1 MQAVNDKTVCKLNQC
16 YGCSACVD
24 ICPKSAITIKDTLKA
39 YNAVIDT
46 DKCVNCD
53 VCMRVC
59 QQNNRIE
66 SAKPIHWHQGWC
78 KDRVLRKNGSSGGV
92 CGALATAFVRMGG
105 VVCSCIFKDGEF
117 GFSFADN
124 LNDIEQF
131 VGSKYVKSNPKG
143 VYKELRKR
151 MQHGEKVLFIGLPCQ
166 VAAVKIFVGEK
177 LQVGLYTADLICH
190 GTPSPQLLEIFLRQ
204 YGRSLDEIQDI
215 RFRIKG
221 GFQVYEG
228 FKGVI
233 TTGVTDKYLIAF
245 LNSLTYTD
253 NCYSCYY
260 AKTERVSDLTLGDS
274 WGTNLTREEQKQGV
288 SLILVQTEKGVELLK
303 NAELH
308 FEDVDIENAIKN
320 NHQLYE
326 PSNAPVTRESFFDGI
341 TKNKKFNSLVF
352 KCFPKDCLKQDVKCV
367 LIKTGIRKTMC
378 GWKVGGGGGYFG
390 YGIMIK

>member
-1 MQAVNDKTVCKLNQC
+1 MQVVNGKTVCELNQC
-16 YGCSACVD
+16 CGCSACVD
-24 ICPKSAITIKDTLKA
+24 ICPKNAITIKDTLKA

-53 VCMRVC
+53 ACTRVC
-59 QQNNRIE
+59 QQNNRLE
-66 SAKPIHWHQGWC
+66 SAKPIQWHQGWC
-78 KDRVLRKNGSSGGV
+78 KDGALRRNGSSGGA

-105 VVCSCIFKDGEF
+105 VVCSCVFKDGEF

-131 VGSKYVKSNPKG
+131 ASSKYVKSNPKG

-151 MQHGEKVLFIGLPCQ
+151 LLHGEKVLFIGLPCQ
-166 VAAVKIFVGEK
+166 VAAVKLFVGEK
-177 LQVGLYTADLICH
+177 LQVDLYTADLICH

-204 YGRSLDEIQDI
+204 YGRSLNKIQDI

-228 FKGVI
+228 YKGVI

-253 NCYSCYY
+253 NCYSCHY

-274 WGTNLTREEQKQGV
+274 WGTNLTREEQKQGI
-288 SLILVQTEKGVELLK
+288 SLILAQTEKGSGLLDM
-303 NAELH
+303 AGFHLE
-308 FEDVDIENAIKN
+308 EVDVDNAIHN

-326 PSNAPVTRESFFDGI
+326 PSRVPESRDSFFEGI
-341 TKNKKFNSLVF
+341 ERGKRFNSLVLS
-352 KCFPKDCLKQDVKCV
+352 CFPKACLKQDIKCI
-367 LIKTGIRKTMC
+367 LIKTGLRKS
-378 GWKVGGGGGYFG
+378 GGEYLN
-390 YGIMIK
+390 YGIMIKDRGTE